1 MPANLPNALTVSR
14 ILATP
19 VVCVLAVLGTAF
31 GNWLALAAYL
41 YACIT
46 DFLDGYLARSRKQQS
61 PFGEMLDPIADKL
74 LVGALLLVLVGIGRI
89 SGIDM
94 LPALIILCREI
105 VVSGLREYLARLNVG
120 MPVTRLAKWKTTLQM
135 VALGFLIVGDAGP
148 RFGPLA
154 ATEIG
159 LWGLWLAAV
168 LTLMTGYDYLRA
180 SLRHVVGVAASSG
193 PEPAGEAH
201 PVRPLERADG

>member
-19 VVCVLAVLGTAF
+19 VVCVLVVLGTAF

-89 SGIDM
+89 TGIDM

-135 VALGFLIVGDAGP
+135 VALGFLIVGDAAP
-148 RFGPLA
+148 RFGPLE
-154 ATEIG
+154 ATDIG
-159 LWGLWLAAV
+159 LWGLWLAAA
-168 LTLMTGYDYLRA
+168 LTLLTGYDYLRA
-180 SLRHVVGVAASSG
+180 SLRHVVGAAAART
-193 PEPAGEAH
+193 PEPAGEEH
-201 PVRPLERADG
+201 PRRPLERAEG

>member
-1 MPANLPNALTVSR
+1 VP
-14 ILATP
+14 
-19 VVCVLAVLGTAF
+19 AVLGTAF

-89 SGIDM
+89 EGIDM

-135 VALGFLIVGDAGP
+135 VALGFLIVGDVGP

-154 ATEIG
+154 ATDIG

-180 SLRHVVGVAASSG
+180 SLRHVVGVAAASG
-193 PEPAGEAH
+193 PEPAGEEH
-201 PVRPLERADG
+201 PARPLERADG